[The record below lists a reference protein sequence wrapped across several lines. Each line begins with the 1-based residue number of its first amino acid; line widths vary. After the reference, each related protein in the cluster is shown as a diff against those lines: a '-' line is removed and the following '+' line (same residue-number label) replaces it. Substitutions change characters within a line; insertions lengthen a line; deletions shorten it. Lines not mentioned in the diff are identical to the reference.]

1 MKLNATRLTTGCLAL
16 CWLTMVL
23 STAQAQIEWD
33 KPENTK
39 PLPSPY
45 TIAASRPQIISTAR
59 QILNSCGISYQDQSR
74 RIEPIEDK
82 LLTGWM
88 KYADGVTSR
97 TDLAHYANLP
107 RAEETR
113 AWVEGRVRIAIR
125 ALPLDEHR
133 SQIVIEAF
141 PQGRAAPI
149 VGPDRSARWI
159 DLESN
164 GRLEDEVLRGLA
176 GKILGLDLSIDH
188 NGRRRI
194 LKCEY

>member
-1 MKLNATRLTTGCLAL
+1 MKLKVKRLTTGCFALLWLAL
-16 CWLTMVL
+16 ML
-23 STAQAQIEWD
+23 STARAQIEWD
-33 KPENTK
+33 KPGNTK
-39 PLPSPY
+39 PLPTPY

-59 QILNSCGISYQDQSR
+59 DILKSCGISYQAQSR
-74 RIEPIEDK
+74 SDPLEDK
-82 LLTGWM
+82 LLTGWL

-107 RAEETR
+107 RAKDTR
-113 AWVEGRVRIAIR
+113 AWIAGRVRIAIR
-125 ALPLDEHR
+125 VLPLDEHR
-133 SQIVIEAF
+133 SQLVIEAF

-149 VGPDRSARWI
+149 VGPDHTARWI

-176 GKILGLDLSIDH
+176 GKILGIDLSIDH